1 MIFDQINR
9 YKSKNYTIIM
19 ISLAH
24 IGKFSQL
31 CDLTI
36 YASNGIMKVGQVE
49 SGVPMLYTLEKLT
62 ASKQTT
68 NNAVYT
74 IVRQPP

>member
-1 MIFDQINR
+1 MIFDQINK

-19 ISLAH
+19 ISLEN
-24 IGKFSQL
+24 IGKLNQL

-62 ASKQTT
+62 DEVIK
-68 NNAVYT
+68 
-74 IVRQPP
+74 

>member
-1 MIFDQINR
+1 MIIYNHFYQKVIFDQINK

-19 ISLAH
+19 ISLEN
-24 IGKFSQL
+24 IGKLNQL

-62 ASKQTT
+62 DEVIK
-68 NNAVYT
+68 
-74 IVRQPP
+74 

>member
-1 MIFDQINR
+1 MGIQ
-9 YKSKNYTIIM
+9 IM
-19 ISLAH
+19 ISLAN
-24 IGKFSQL
+24 IVKFNQL

-62 ASKQTT
+62 DEVIK
-68 NNAVYT
+68 
-74 IVRQPP
+74 